1 MASEEAKKKPII
13 RCQKNGPY
21 VVKDLTDL
29 SKWDGEQLT
38 TYPIMSLCRCGHSKN
53 MPDCDGTHVTIGFDS
68 AKTTDG
74 KLDHR
79 KSYVGKKITIH
90 DNRGICDHSGF
101 CTDGLPAVW
110 KKGVEPW
117 IEPDGAEVEEI
128 IAIIE
133 KCPSGALSY
142 SIEDVEHRDQ
152 GRTPAIRIAKDGPYW
167 VVGGIELQNEPRGE
181 EASLEHYS
189 LCRCG
194 GSKNKP
200 FCDGT
205 HWHIGFKDEKP
216 DAETAVPTDNAET
229 EASATPPQQSAD
241 GEGWVRVA
249 EAAEIGEGQ
258 VRSVTADG
266 KAMVITHHNGEFGAL
281 DSKCPHQR
289 GPLGDGTIEGGL
301 LRCPWHG
308 WGFDPVS
315 GEAIEGGHHD
325 VQSYPVEVRDGDIY
339 VRTAG
344 AGDSV
349 VTISDVMV
357 ETMVNWG
364 VTQVFGIVGHSNL
377 GVAEAIRKQEA
388 KGNLEYIS
396 VRHEGAASFAC
407 SAYAKLSGK
416 PAACLTIAGPGA
428 TNLLTGLWDAKMD
441 RAPVLALTGQV
452 NTQVLGPGAFQ
463 EIDLAAAFRSVS
475 TWSQTVLPTSNHAEL
490 MNLALKHATVKR
502 DVAHLIFPDEV
513 QRMEAGEDQE
523 PSDSTG
529 RMVPTAIAPPNESLE
544 KAVTRISAAAR
555 PAIIVGYGGKTA
567 MNRVIKFAERL
578 GAPIITTFKA
588 KGQISDK
595 HPHAAGVL
603 GRSSTPVAANSMN
616 EADLLIV
623 FGASFSDHTG
633 ISQVTPTI
641 QVDSERLALG
651 KSHPVD
657 VPVWGDIGVTIDLL
671 LERLPT
677 ELAATDQLGDL
688 ADRWTKWRAEKQ
700 RRASEDRGNGVNSAA
715 IFAALSRQAPAN
727 AVIAVDVGN
736 NTYSFGRYFECR
748 NHVVLMSGY
757 LGSIGFGFPAA
768 MGACAAAPGKSII
781 AVTGDGGFGQYLAEF
796 TTAVK
801 YGMNITTILLNNG
814 EYGKI
819 SAEQRSIEM
828 PVWQTGLHNPNFSE
842 YAKNCGG
849 YGVRVT
855 KIDKVDDAMAA
866 AIVHMGPAIVEIM
879 ADGELV

>member
-21 VVKDLTDL
+21 VVKDLADL
-29 SKWDGEQLT
+29 SNWNGEQLP
-38 TYPIMSLCRCGHSKN
+38 TYPVMSLCRCGQSKN
-53 MPDCDGTHVTIGFDS
+53 IPDCDGTHVTVGFDS

-74 KLDHR
+74 EWDYR
-79 KSYVGKKITIH
+79 KNYVGKKITIH
-90 DNRGICDHSGF
+90 DNRGICAHSRF
-101 CTDGLPAVW
+101 CTDGLPSVW
-110 KKGVEPW
+110 KMGVEPW
-117 IEPDGAEVEEI
+117 IDADGAGVEEI
-128 IAIIE
+128 IAIIK

-142 SIEDVEHRDQ
+142 TVEDVEHRDQ
-152 GRTPAIRIAKDGPYW
+152 DRSPAIRLAKDGPCW

-181 EASLEHYS
+181 EASLEHYT

-205 HWHIGFKDEKP
+205 HWHIGFKDEEAGTEEP
-216 DAETAVPTDNAET
+216 DPKETIAQQDSTTPLT
-229 EASATPPQQSAD
+229 ESAD
-241 GEGWVRVA
+241 AEGWVKVA
-249 EAAEIGEGQ
+249 EAAEIAEGQ
-258 VRSVTADG
+258 TLSVTVDG
-266 KAMVITHHNGEFGAL
+266 KAIVITHYNGEFGAL

-289 GPLGDGTIEGGL
+289 GPLNDGSIEAGL

-308 WGFDPVS
+308 WGFDPLT
-315 GEAIEGGHHD
+315 GEVVEGGHHD
-325 VQSYPVEVRDGDIY
+325 VPSYPVEVRDGGVY

-344 AGDSV
+344 EGESV

-513 QRMEAGEDQE
+513 QGMEVDADQE
-523 PSDSTG
+523 ASDPTG
-529 RMVPTAIAPPNESLE
+529 RIAPTSIAPPDESLE
-544 KAVTRISAAAR
+544 KAVTRISAAMR
-555 PAIIVGYGGKTA
+555 PAIIVGYGAKTA
-567 MNRVIKFAERL
+567 MDRVINLAERL

-588 KGQISDK
+588 KGQISDR

-603 GRSSTPVAANSMN
+603 GRSGTPVAANSMN

-633 ISQVTPTI
+633 ISQLKPTI

-671 LERLPT
+671 LERLPG
-677 ELAATDQLGDL
+677 ELAATDQLIDL
-688 ADRWTKWRAEKQ
+688 ADRWAKWRKEKE
-700 RRASEDRGNGVNSAA
+700 RRAAEDRGKGVNSAA
-715 IFAALSRQAPAN
+715 IFAALTRQAPAN

-819 SAEQRSIEM
+819 SAEQKAIEM
-828 PVWQTGLHNPNFSE
+828 PVWQTGLHNPNFSQ

-855 KIDKVDDAMAA
+855 KIEELDEAISA
-866 AIVHMGPAIVEIM
+866 AIVHMGPAIVEII
-879 ADGELV
+879 ADGELT